1 MSQVPGDFISKPYG
15 VLREF
20 TDPDGRRY
28 PGKYIGSIDGNLM
41 GIEAAYDI
49 ALKQILLASA
59 SNERSKEM
67 GYIQQLMSK
76 LFIDNKP
83 NIYNEI
89 NDLLTAVITPKQGVS
104 IGYVSKILDTLQK
117 IQLGLYDVT
126 KTIEENNEVMKA
138 FNSIVLSEKLMS
150 SIKDVFTDAP
160 QTINGT
166 KNVTVNSS
174 GTDIINS
181 IILETDSKIQKEL
194 NEIFKQNNISFTSK
208 QQKVINNILT
218 TYRSKLQQYY
228 TNKFKSMQDAEL
240 LDKNLSE
247 LDNEIKNYDK
257 TVKKKDKIN
266 GDSKPIKQF
275 IYDLITGSLGGEA
288 LEISIDLAGG
298 GVGTGR
304 VLHNNR
310 AIDADNILLATGN
323 LEYSYPDLSKLI
335 PDNNGNLVYNDL
347 LNQLDN
353 NQDLINGFVLMFSDK
368 DQSTNATFNK
378 YVATNTNVKLKD
390 PGSLAS
396 RRGEIAEMFSAVG
409 KSGSV
414 EDLIFGLAN
423 LAQDFAYDGQVE
435 QAKMVLGSLCV
446 AWMFN
451 DAVEIVQGGT
461 IFQNTGATTLH
472 FYNINGYYYTLS
484 DILYKTAANLD
495 DGISKGMSYVTINI
509 GGLKSN
515 PYEKMLELPEGKH
528 PNRGIDEW
536 DYVSNQLM
544 KGITI
549 GVKMNV
555 KNLFNDLFSFK

>member
-1 MSQVPGDFISKPYG
+1 MAQVPGSFISKPYG

-20 TDPDGRRY
+20 TDPDGRTY
-28 PGKYIGSIDGNLM
+28 SGKYAGSVDGNLM

-49 ALKQILLASA
+49 ALSQILLASA
-59 SNERSKEM
+59 SNERSKEI
-67 GYIQQLMSK
+67 GYIQKLMAK
-76 LFIDNKP
+76 LFVDNKP
-83 NIYNEI
+83 DIYNEV
-89 NDLLTAVITPKQGVS
+89 NNLLTAIMTPKKGVS
-104 IGYVSKILDTLQK
+104 ISYVSKLLDTLQK

-150 SIKDVFTDAP
+150 SIDDVFENTT

-174 GTDIINS
+174 GIDIINS
-181 IILETDSKIQKEL
+181 IITETDSKIQKEL
-194 NEIFKQNNISFTSK
+194 NTIFQQSNIQFTDK
-208 QQKVINNILT
+208 QQKVIDNVLNV
-218 TYRSKLQQYY
+218 YRLKLQQYY
-228 TNKFKSMQDAEL
+228 TNKFKSIQDAEL
-240 LDKNLSE
+240 LKKNLTE
-247 LDNEIKNYDK
+247 LDDEIKSYNK

-275 IYDLITGSLGGEA
+275 VYDLISGSLGGEA
-288 LEISIDLAGG
+288 LEIAIDLTGG

-323 LEYSYPDLSKLI
+323 LEYSYPDLSKLQ

-347 LNQLDN
+347 LAQLEN
-353 NQDLINGFVLMFSDK
+353 NQDLIDGFVLMFSDK

-378 YVATNTNVKLKD
+378 YVATNTSVKLKD

-409 KSGSV
+409 QSGSV

-423 LAQDFAYDGQVE
+423 LAQDFVYDGQVE
-435 QAKMVLGSLCV
+435 QAKMTLGSLCV

-451 DAVEIVQGGT
+451 DAVEIIQGGT

-484 DILYKTAANLD
+484 DILYKTYENLQG
-495 DGISKGMSYVTINI
+495 GISKGMSYVTVGI

-515 PYEKMLELPEGKH
+515 PYEKMLQLPEGQH
-528 PNRGIDEW
+528 PARGIDEW

-544 KGITI
+544 RGITI

-555 KNLFNDLFSFK
+555 KNLFNDLFNFK